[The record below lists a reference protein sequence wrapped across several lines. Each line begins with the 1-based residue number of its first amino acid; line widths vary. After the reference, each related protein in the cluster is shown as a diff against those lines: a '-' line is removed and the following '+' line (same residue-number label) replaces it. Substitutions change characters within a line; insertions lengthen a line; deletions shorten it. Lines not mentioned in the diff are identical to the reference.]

1 MDEKIRL
8 GISSCLL
15 GNAVRYN
22 GGHQLDLFITNTLG
36 PFVEFVAVCPE
47 VECGLGI
54 PREAMRL
61 VGTMDNPRLITS
73 KSGIDHTDRMKE
85 WAQRKVR
92 ELEGEN
98 LCGFIFKS
106 KSPSSGMERV
116 RVYRPDKTGYV
127 GTRAGI
133 FAEIVMTHFPML
145 PVEEDGRLHDITL
158 RENFIEQI
166 FVYKRWKNLIAAH
179 FTTGDLVAFHTEHK
193 LLLMAHSITQYRAM
207 GALVARA
214 KEHPRGELVRDYE
227 DCLMKAL
234 RLKATVK
241 KHTNVLQHMMGYFK
255 NMIAKEEKQELLD
268 LIENYRKGYFPL
280 IVPITLINHYV
291 RKYNEKYLAR
301 QHYLNPHPTELKLRN
316 HA

>member
-15 GNAVRYN
+15 GNSVRYN
-22 GGHQLDLFITNTLG
+22 GGHQIDLFLVETLG
-36 PFVEFVAVCPE
+36 PFVEFVPVCPE

-54 PREAMRL
+54 PRESMRL
-61 VGTMDNPRLITS
+61 VGTMDNPRLLTS

-85 WAQRKVR
+85 WAGRKVR

-98 LCGFIFKS
+98 LSGFIFKS

-127 GTRAGI
+127 GTRPGM
-133 FAEIVMTHFPML
+133 FAEALMNHLPLL
-145 PVEEDGRLHDITL
+145 PVEEDGRLHDISL

-166 FVYKRWKNLIAAH
+166 FVYRRWRNMVADN
-179 FTTGDLVAFHTEHK
+179 FTTGDLVAFHTDHK
-193 LLLMAHSITQYRAM
+193 LQIMAHSITHYRTM
-207 GALVARA
+207 GALVAQA
-214 KEHPRGELVRDYE
+214 KKYPRSELVRNYE
-227 DCLMKAL
+227 NSLMKAL
-234 RLKATVK
+234 RLKATVQK
-241 KHTNVLQHMMGYFK
+241 NTNVLQHMMGYFK
-255 NMIAKEEKQELLD
+255 NLLNGEEKQELLD
-268 LIENYRKGYFPL
+268 LIENYRKGYYPL
-280 IVPITLINHYV
+280 IVPITMINHYV
-291 RKYNEKYLAR
+291 RKYREKYLAR

>member
-36 PFVEFVAVCPE
+36 PFVEFVPVCPE

-61 VGTMDNPRLITS
+61 VGTMDNPRLMTS
-73 KSGIDHTDRMKE
+73 NSGIDHTDRMKE
-85 WAQRKVR
+85 WAQRKVK

-127 GTRAGI
+127 GTRPGI
-133 FAEIVMTHFPML
+133 FAEIVMAHFPML

-179 FTTGDLVAFHTEHK
+179 FTTGELVAFHTEHK

-214 KEHPRGELVRDYE
+214 KKYPRGELLRDYE
-227 DCLMKAL
+227 ACLMKAL